1 MLQRSDAVLLVLDA
15 RAGVLPGDHA
25 VVAWLRSHH
34 AARLLLVANKAERG
48 GGGEAPGAND
58 CACSRRDASPGKFRD
73 GAVCYM
79 FQSCWSRRICI
90 SKHASSA

>member
-34 AARLLLVANKAERG
+34 AARLLLVANKAERRG
-48 GGGEAPGAND
+48 GSEAPGD
-58 CACSRRDASPGKFRD
+58 FDFACSTEDASQGTK
-73 GAVCYM
+73 
-79 FQSCWSRRICI
+79 
-90 SKHASSA
+90 